1 MFFNSLNPFLSY
13 LAFKLTTFSIN
24 QIKKYTFS
32 LQTNKFMNRAIT
44 PLQIV
49 TPKNKRF
56 DNFYQPDYYTLDV
69 NGRSYSPENL

>member
-1 MFFNSLNPFLSY
+1 
-13 LAFKLTTFSIN
+13 
-24 QIKKYTFS
+24 
-32 LQTNKFMNRAIT
+32 MNRAIT

-56 DNFYQPDYYTLDV
+56 DNFHQPDYYTLDV